1 MSGHQ
6 PDWPA
11 SVNDDGLP
19 RFYAG
24 QFGGVPAGGENVGQH
39 HVVILFFLRIVR
51 EFQTIEVGVGHA
63 QVFGLS
69 AAVRSH
75 PGETVSRAGRSGI
88 GSKTKSSQPRLTIF
102 TKAAGNIERQ
112 TNPVTH
118 LDPVHR
124 VAHLHDLAEI
134 LVAEDSAFL
143 HVCLLYTSPSPRD
156 RTRSRMP
163 SSA

>member
-6 PDWPA
+6 SDRPA

-39 HVVILFFLRIVR
+39 YIVVLFFLRIVR
-51 EFQTIEVGVGHA
+51 ELEAIEVGVGNA

-69 AAVRSH
+69 AAVRPH
-75 PGETVSRAGRSGI
+75 AGETVSRASRSGI
-88 GSKTKSSQPRLTIF
+88 GSKTKPSKTAFTIF
-102 TKAAGNIERQ
+102 AEAARNVERQ
-112 TNPVTH
+112 TNPVAH

-134 LVAEDSAFL
+134 LMAEDSAFL
-143 HVCLLYTSPSPRD
+143 HVGPTFIH
-156 RTRSRMP
+156 MQI
-163 SSA
+163 